1 MDLQSVKIN
10 FIKDFLKL
18 NNEQAI
24 VKLSK
29 VLNQEKKKIYEQE
42 LEPMKVEDFNKMI
55 DKAEDDSKQG
65 RIKDARKLRIEI
77 DSWK

>member
-29 VLNQEKKKIYEQE
+29 VLNQEKKRLYNQE
-42 LEPMKVEDFNKMI
+42 LKPMKMEAFNKMI
-55 DKAEDDSKQG
+55 DNAEEDSKQG
-65 RIKDARKLRIEI
+65 RIKDARKLRKEI